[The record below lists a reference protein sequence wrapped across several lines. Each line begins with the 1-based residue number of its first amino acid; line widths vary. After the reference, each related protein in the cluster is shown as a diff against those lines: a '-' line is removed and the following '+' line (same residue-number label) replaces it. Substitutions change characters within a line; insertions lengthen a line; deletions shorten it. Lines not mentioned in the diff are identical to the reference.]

1 MLDNLYKPINN
12 WTNNGKMKLQGLK
25 MNSIPRTS
33 ITLDENKKVWIL
45 KVANSSINATSKA
58 PHASFTL
65 GKHIWTFT
73 GDESRSPG
81 IEYEREL
88 KMSGCQDYQYT
99 CNDGQCV
106 SMNQRCNQLPD
117 CRDES
122 DEKDCEI
129 LVLKEGY
136 NMRVPPITSDDAT
149 NVSVSINL
157 LKLVDIDEED
167 YSKKTTNPI

>member
-1 MLDNLYKPINN
+1 MWADTICELHTFSCMCSYNSSAYLKLRGLPPNSLLDNLYKPINN

-73 GDESRSPG
+73 RDESRSPG
-81 IEYEREL
+81 IKYEREL

-99 CNDGQCV
+99 CNNGQCV

-117 CRDES
+117 SRADLEF
-122 DEKDCEI
+122 
-129 LVLKEGY
+129 V
-136 NMRVPPITSDDAT
+136 AT
-149 NVSVSINL
+149 VATGGHVTFLSAV
-157 LKLVDIDEED
+157 
-167 YSKKTTNPI
+167 